1 MKKFI
6 KFSFL
11 IIIVT
16 VIIIQFAKPDTTNPI
31 EENKKFITSHIQIPD
46 NVLNQLEKSCYD
58 CHSYRTKWPWYS
70 KTSPVVYLINRDV
83 EEGRKHLN
91 FSIWGDYDKTKMMDK
106 LDGIETAVKE
116 GEMPLSFYLP
126 LHPEAKLSDN
136 DKKMIEDWAKNSKD
150 QLFNN

>member
-1 MKKFI
+1 MKNVLKV
-6 KFSFL
+6 SFL

-16 VIIIQFAKPDTTNPI
+16 VIIIQFVKPDTINPV
-31 EENKKFITSHIQIPD
+31 EDNKKFITAHLQIPG
-46 NVLNQLEKSCYD
+46 NVLSQLEESCYD
-58 CHSYRTKWPWYS
+58 CHSYRTKWLWYS

-83 EEGRKHLN
+83 EEGRKRLN
-91 FSIWGDYDKTKMMDK
+91 FSIWGDYDVTKMMDK

-126 LHPEAKLSDN
+126 LHPEAKLSEN
-136 DKKMIEDWAKNSKD
+136 DKKMIEDWAKNSKE